1 MDEITDSGPD
11 LLDEIIEPRKSL
23 PPLLLKLDEF
33 KPRQLDYLGVSF
45 GLTNDLFRFW
55 KSLDYAPVY
64 VRQTPNELTG
74 EHSCIVVS
82 VNELQLLLSQL
93 DMLVHVMIQKYL
105 DSSMIHEIL
114 LKF

>member
-11 LLDEIIEPRKSL
+11 LLTEIIEPRRSL
-23 PPLLLKLDEF
+23 PPLLLKLEEF

-45 GLTNDLFRFW
+45 GLTNSLFRFW
-55 KSLDYAPVY
+55 KSLGFAPVY

-82 VNELQLLLSQL
+82 DISSFVLLS
-93 DMLVHVMIQKYL
+93 M
-105 DSSMIHEIL
+105 S
-114 LKF
+114 